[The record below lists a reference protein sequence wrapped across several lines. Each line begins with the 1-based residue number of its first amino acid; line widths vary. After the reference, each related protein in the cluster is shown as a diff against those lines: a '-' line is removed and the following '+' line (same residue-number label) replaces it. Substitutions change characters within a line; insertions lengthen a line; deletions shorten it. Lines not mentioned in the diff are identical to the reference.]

1 MPYRAWNKAPVDTK
15 RRYFELIR
23 QGVGGAGAS
32 RRVGVSLSCGSLWF
46 IDAGSVTFIDK
57 PISSRYLTQE
67 DRIEIADGLAAGE
80 PVWSS
85 PACVDTLMCPGFRG
99 VGGLESVSARWGL
112 GLGLWSCGQP
122 GGLSKGCGQLAVH
135 SPSCPQ
141 VVSCRVVIRLVFD
154 WCEHIQGAVA
164 SSGVVP
170 DLDVV
175 VDRGGEFDAGLPA
188 LAVQ

>member
-1 MPYRAWNKAPVDTK
+1 
-15 RRYFELIR
+15 
-23 QGVGGAGAS
+23 
-32 RRVGVSLSCGSLWF
+32 
-46 IDAGSVTFIDK
+46 
-57 PISSRYLTQE
+57 
-67 DRIEIADGLAAGE
+67 
-80 PVWSS
+80 
-85 PACVDTLMCPGFRG
+85 MCPGFRG

-175 VDRGGEFDAGLPA
+175 VDRSVGDNGPPTA
-188 LAVQ
+188 LHWRKVAECRSL